1 LQAARR
7 GILFEPLGRKL
18 AANKSLAGREVI
30 LYNESETFRKGVCTM
45 VTIKDIA
52 KKAGVS
58 VTTVSR
64 ALNGHD
70 DVNEETRRKIK
81 RVAEELSYSP
91 NAVARSLVSKKTRTI
106 GLIISDINRAGAK
119 DAFAYEILC
128 GINDR
133 AGELNYDLLLFS
145 TNPSK
150 QMEKS
155 YSALCK
161 ERNVEGA
168 ILSGLRL
175 DDPYLQEVIEQNAFP
190 CVLIDIPKTG
200 ENVGYIASD
209 SRSGAA
215 MATNHLLQLGHRH
228 IAMINGHD
236 RAHVSQERLAGYR
249 DALEQAGVEYR
260 PELVYD
266 GSFTEDGGAE
276 AMYRILLRHP
286 EVTAVFCASDL
297 MALGAMRTLER
308 MERKVP
314 DEISI
319 IGFDDISIAAY
330 CSPKLTTIRQDKY
343 QLGYQGAQL
352 LIDIL
357 DKRTDNRKILLG
369 NQLIVREST
378 RQIAST

>member
-1 LQAARR
+1 MERCLHMA
-7 GILFEPLGRKL
+7 
-18 AANKSLAGREVI
+18 
-30 LYNESETFRKGVCTM
+30 
-45 VTIKDIA
+45 TIKDIA
-52 KKAGVS
+52 KQAGVS

-64 ALNGHD
+64 ALNGYD
-70 DVNEETRRKIK
+70 DVNEDTRKKIK
-81 RVAEELSYSP
+81 RIAEELSYSP

-119 DAFAYEILC
+119 DAFAYEVLC

-133 AGELNYDLLLFS
+133 AGDLNYDLLLFS

-155 YSALCK
+155 YTALCK

-175 DDPYLQEVIEQNAFP
+175 NDPYLQEVIDQNSFP

-200 ENVGYIASD
+200 DNVAYITSD
-209 SRSGAA
+209 SRIGAG
-215 MATNHLLQLGHRH
+215 MAVRHLLDGGHRQ

-236 RAHVSQERLAGYR
+236 QAFVSKERLAGFQ
-249 DALEQAGVEYR
+249 DALEEAALAPR
-260 PELVYD
+260 PDCVYD

-276 AMYRILLRHP
+276 AMYQILIRHP

-297 MALGAMRTLER
+297 MALGALRTLER
-308 MERKVP
+308 MGRKVP
-314 DEISI
+314 EDMSV

-343 QLGYQGAQL
+343 ELGYQGAQL
-352 LIDIL
+352 LIDML
-357 DKRTDNRKILLG
+357 ENRTDNRKIMLN

-378 RQIAST
+378 RPLAK

>member
-1 LQAARR
+1 MA
-7 GILFEPLGRKL
+7 
-18 AANKSLAGREVI
+18 
-30 LYNESETFRKGVCTM
+30 
-45 VTIKDIA
+45 TIKDIA

-64 ALNGHD
+64 ALNGYD
-70 DVNEETRRKIK
+70 DVNEDTRKKIK
-81 RVAEELSYSP
+81 QVALELSYSP

-119 DAFAYEILC
+119 DAFAYEVLC

-133 AGELNYDLLLFS
+133 AGDLSYDLLLFS

-155 YSALCK
+155 YTALCK

-175 DDPYLQEVIEQNAFP
+175 DDPYLQEVIEQNSFP

-200 ENVGYIASD
+200 ENVAHVTSD
-209 SRSGAA
+209 SRVGAT
-215 MATNHLLQLGHRH
+215 MAVRHLLENGHRH
-228 IAMINGHD
+228 IAMINGHNQ
-236 RAHVSQERLAGYR
+236 AFVSRERFEGYKE
-249 DALEQAGVEYR
+249 ALEQYGFSADE
-260 PELVYD
+260 ELAYD
-266 GSFTEDGGAE
+266 GKFSEDGGAE
-276 AMYRILLRHP
+276 AMYQILIRNP
-286 EVTAVFCASDL
+286 DVTAVFCASDL

-308 MERKVP
+308 MGRKVP
-314 DEISI
+314 DDVSI
-319 IGFDDISIAAY
+319 IGFDDISISAY

-343 QLGYQGAQL
+343 ELGYQAAQL
-352 LIDIL
+352 LIDML
-357 DKRTDNRKILLG
+357 ENRTDNRKLLLN

-378 RQIAST
+378 RRLQE

>member
-1 LQAARR
+1 
-7 GILFEPLGRKL
+7 
-18 AANKSLAGREVI
+18 
-30 LYNESETFRKGVCTM
+30 M

-52 KKAGVS
+52 KRAGVS

-64 ALNGHD
+64 ALNGYD

-91 NAVARSLVSKKTRTI
+91 NAVARSLVSRKTRTI

-119 DAFAYEILC
+119 DAFAYEVLC

-145 TNPSK
+145 TSPSK

-155 YSALCK
+155 YAALCK

-175 DDPYLQEVIEQNAFP
+175 DDPYLHEVIEQDSFP

-200 ENVGYIASD
+200 SNVAHITSD
-209 SRSGAA
+209 GKAGAT
-215 MATNHLLQLGHRH
+215 MAVRHLLENGHRK
-228 IAMINGHD
+228 IAMINGHNQ
-236 RAHVSQERLAGYR
+236 ASVSQQRFEGYR
-249 DALEQAGVEYR
+249 EALALYGLTAE

-266 GSFTEDGGAE
+266 GKFSEDGGAE
-276 AMYRILLRHP
+276 AMYQILIRNP
-286 EVTAVFCASDL
+286 GVTAVFCASDL
-297 MALGAMRTLER
+297 MALGAMRTLEKMGLR
-308 MERKVP
+308 VP
-314 DEISI
+314 EDLSV
-319 IGFDDISIAAY
+319 IGFDDITIASY

-343 QLGYQGAQL
+343 EMGYQAAQL
-352 LIDIL
+352 LIDML
-357 DKRTDNRKILLG
+357 EERTDNRKMLLG

-378 RQIAST
+378 RRLL

>member
-1 LQAARR
+1 MA
-7 GILFEPLGRKL
+7 
-18 AANKSLAGREVI
+18 
-30 LYNESETFRKGVCTM
+30 
-45 VTIKDIA
+45 TIKDIA

-64 ALNGHD
+64 ALNGYD
-70 DVNEETRRKIK
+70 DVNEDTRKKIK
-81 RVAEELSYSP
+81 QVALELSYSP

-119 DAFAYEILC
+119 DAFAYEVLC

-133 AGELNYDLLLFS
+133 AGDLNYDLLLFS

-155 YSALCK
+155 YTALCK

-175 DDPYLQEVIEQNAFP
+175 DDPYLQEVIEQNSFP

-200 ENVGYIASD
+200 ENVAHVTSD
-209 SRSGAA
+209 SRVGAA
-215 MATNHLLQLGHRH
+215 MAVRHLLENGHRH
-228 IAMINGHD
+228 IAMINGHNQ
-236 RAHVSQERLAGYR
+236 AFVSRERFEGYKE
-249 DALEQAGVEYR
+249 ALEQYGISANE
-260 PELVYD
+260 ELAYD
-266 GSFTEDGGAE
+266 GKFSEDGGAE
-276 AMYRILLRHP
+276 AMYQILIRNP
-286 EVTAVFCASDL
+286 DVTAVFCASDL

-308 MERKVP
+308 MGRKVP
-314 DEISI
+314 DDVSI
-319 IGFDDISIAAY
+319 IGFDDISISAY

-343 QLGYQGAQL
+343 ELGYQAAQL
-352 LIDIL
+352 LIDML
-357 DKRTDNRKILLG
+357 ENRTDNRKLLLN

-378 RQIAST
+378 QRLQE

>member
-1 LQAARR
+1 MA
-7 GILFEPLGRKL
+7 
-18 AANKSLAGREVI
+18 
-30 LYNESETFRKGVCTM
+30 
-45 VTIKDIA
+45 TIKDIA

-64 ALNGHD
+64 ALNGYD
-70 DVNEETRRKIK
+70 DVNEETRKKIK
-81 RVAEELSYSP
+81 KVAQELSYSP

-119 DAFAYEILC
+119 DAFAYEVLC

-133 AGELNYDLLLFS
+133 TGDLNYDLLLFS

-155 YSALCK
+155 YTALCR

-190 CVLIDIPKTG
+190 CVLIDIPKVG
-200 ENVGYIASD
+200 ANVAHITSD
-209 SRSGAA
+209 NRFGAA
-215 MATNHLLQLGHRH
+215 IAARHLLENGHRQ
-228 IAMINGHD
+228 IAMINGHNQ
-236 RAHVSQERLAGYR
+236 AFVSRERFEGFK
-249 DALEQAGVEYR
+249 DALEQFGISAQSEFVF
-260 PELVYD
+260 D
-266 GSFTEDGGAE
+266 GLFSEDGGAE
-276 AMYRILLRHP
+276 AMYQILIRHP

-297 MALGAMRTLER
+297 MALGAIRTLER
-308 MERKVP
+308 MGRKVP
-314 DEISI
+314 EDISI
-319 IGFDDISIAAY
+319 VGFDDITISAY

-343 QLGYQGAQL
+343 ELGYQAAQM
-352 LIDIL
+352 LIDML
-357 DKRTDNRKILLG
+357 ENRSDNRKVILN

-378 RQIAST
+378 RRIT

>member
-1 LQAARR
+1 MA
-7 GILFEPLGRKL
+7 
-18 AANKSLAGREVI
+18 
-30 LYNESETFRKGVCTM
+30 
-45 VTIKDIA
+45 TIKDIA

-64 ALNGHD
+64 ALNGYD
-70 DVNEETRRKIK
+70 DVSEETRKKIQK
-81 RVAEELSYSP
+81 TASELSYSP

-119 DAFAYEILC
+119 DAFAYEVLC

-133 AGELNYDLLLFS
+133 TGELNYDLLLFS

-155 YSALCK
+155 YTALCR

-168 ILSGLRL
+168 IMSGLRI

-190 CVLIDIPKTG
+190 CVLIDIPKAG
-200 ENVGYIASD
+200 ENVAHITSD
-209 SRSGAA
+209 NRLGATKA
-215 MATNHLLQLGHRH
+215 VRHLLEGGHRH

-236 RAHVSQERLAGYR
+236 QAFVSMERLSGFK
-249 DALEQAGVEYR
+249 DALVEFGL
-260 PELVYD
+260 PEDTNPVYD
-266 GSFTEDGGAE
+266 GKFSEDGGAE
-276 AMYRILLRHP
+276 AMYQILLQHP

-308 MERKVP
+308 MNRNVP
-314 DEISI
+314 GDISI
-319 IGFDDISIAAY
+319 VGFDDINIAAY
-330 CSPKLTTIRQDKY
+330 CSPKLTTVRQDKY
-343 QLGYQGAQL
+343 ELGYQAAQM
-352 LIDIL
+352 LIDML
-357 DKRTDNRKILLG
+357 ENRTDNRKVILT

-378 RQIAST
+378 RSIID

>member
-1 LQAARR
+1 MERCLRMA
-7 GILFEPLGRKL
+7 
-18 AANKSLAGREVI
+18 
-30 LYNESETFRKGVCTM
+30 
-45 VTIKDIA
+45 TIKDIA

-64 ALNGHD
+64 ALNGYD
-70 DVNEETRRKIK
+70 DVNEETRKKIK
-81 RVAEELSYSP
+81 QVAAELSYSP
-91 NAVARSLVSKKTRTI
+91 NAVARSLVSRKTRTI

-119 DAFAYEILC
+119 DAFSYEVLC

-155 YSALCK
+155 YAALCK

-175 DDPYLQEVIEQNAFP
+175 DDPYLHEVIEQNSFP
-190 CVLIDIPKTG
+190 CVLIDIPRSDK
-200 ENVGYIASD
+200 NVAHIISD
-209 SRSGAA
+209 SRVGAA
-215 MATNHLLQLGHRH
+215 MAVRHLIDYGHRK

-236 RAHVSQERLAGYR
+236 QAFVSKERLEGYR
-249 DALEQAGVEYR
+249 DGLKEYGLNADPR
-260 PELVYD
+260 LVYD
-266 GSFTEDGGAE
+266 GKFSEDGGAE
-276 AMYRILLRHP
+276 AMYQILIQHP
-286 EVTAVFCASDL
+286 DATAVFCASDL

-308 MERKVP
+308 TGRKVP
-314 DEISI
+314 DDISV
-319 IGFDDISIAAY
+319 IGFDDITIASY

-343 QLGYQGAQL
+343 ELGYQAAQL
-352 LIDIL
+352 LIDML
-357 DKRTDNRKILLG
+357 EDRTDNRRVLLG

-378 RQIAST
+378 RRLS